1 MKKEYIKP
9 TTRAFQI
16 QAQTILA
23 GSGVRSVRVNDV
35 EQTSPIVMKK
45 VMAQTHGSLR

>member
-35 EQTSPIVMKK
+35 EQNFTYSNEDGD
-45 VMAQTHGSLR
+45 GSDAW

>member
-9 TTRAFQI
+9 TTRAFKI

-23 GSGVRSVRVNDV
+23 ASNVRMRVQGTSDEFYYNNEEGDGSD
-35 EQTSPIVMKK
+35 
-45 VMAQTHGSLR
+45 AW